1 MPKVKKGKSS
11 RQKREERKQ
20 RYNATKITLS
30 NLIEA
35 LATTEIS
42 PSHVESDDDIALI
55 VQNIDTPDFLDE
67 NGASTSK
74 VSGTK
79 CVIKQATK
87 QQDKKLKRRIS
98 ERERYHGKKQYQNKM
113 LQAKK
118 RRYDEDEA
126 YKEKKKSTSMDM
138 YHNNEPYREK
148 KKATSMDMYH
158 NNEPYREKKKATS
171 RATSMDRYHNNEPYR
186 EKKKAARRRNRFVVC
201 ASQKLAMKL
210 RYRKNKHLQVQN
222 KFLHRAAYAVSRAV
236 RIAKIRSVLQ
246 RRAIKKRATQKKE
259 KMIQKF
265 VKSCKNG
272 PVYVCCVCHRLS
284 FDKQVKVC
292 EPEKLTANTELTE
305 LCVTH
310 TYLHS
315 CDQDCGNPCSLKGG
329 PRGKLYIC
337 NTCHRYLTKGKMPP
351 QAKANN
357 LQTEKT
363 PNELHDMNSLEQQLI
378 AQTIPFSKIVALPKG
393 GQKGIKGG
401 VVCVPSSVQETT
413 KALPRPMKESELIAV
428 KLKRKL
434 QYKGHVQY
442 KKIDIAKL
450 QIALDYLKKNNP
462 CYADVEIDTEW
473 HLQEEDFVLLV
484 NSEEP
489 NQEMHDVD
497 EPNDRIPESME
508 LNLDAESGEHDMHI
522 NDSTES
528 DKEEENP
535 DPRDLYRSVPFDS
548 CLQPPDLRTEAM
560 AELENMVYSVAPAE
574 GNKPISLFRP
584 DGNSTEATSFP
595 ALFPTG
601 KNTFQSERE
610 TKISLSKY
618 FNARLFDADTR
629 FAENSEY
636 IFYAQYAKELDQ
648 LLSSI
653 SIAIRKGSANTRNG
667 QRVTAR
673 NLSDDN
679 ERARMTKKDL
689 AYHHFDTLRG
699 TPDYWK
705 RTMNDLFSMIR
716 QLGIPTWFCTFS
728 AAELSLW
735 PEVIETIAMQQG
747 RQVDFEKLDWDGRCE
762 LLRSNP
768 VTAARLFDHRV
779 HEFIT
784 TVIKSD
790 LQPIGCV
797 TDFFY
802 RVEYQQRGAPHI
814 HALFWCKG
822 APTLDTDDDQTV
834 IAYVDKYISCQL
846 PDEKTD
852 PDLHKMVEK
861 VQTHRKNH
869 TNSCKKGKKKCR
881 FNFPK
886 CIAKETFINKPH
898 EQDTDQENS
907 SDNTDSDIS
916 MNRAKECLKALAESL
931 ESKTLGN
938 TSIEDLILQAGFADY
953 DEFQRAMAKVATK
966 TEIVMKREAKDVW
979 INGYNPDLLRAWRA
993 NTDIQFILDPYSC
1006 VMYILSYISKSEH
1019 ELGMIMKAAQE
1030 EIAAE
1035 NVESDLRK
1043 KMKKLGSVYFENRE
1057 LSIQEAVARTCSLK
1071 LKDSSRQVVF
1081 IPTDENARL
1090 SKPLSQLR
1098 KSAETDG
1105 DSEDVWMT
1113 SRNDRYKARPKEM
1126 ETISQAEFASQ
1137 YRVLPRKI
1145 SQKQKQNPNVFALQN
1160 NLGYVQ
1166 KRTRGKNAV
1175 IRFAKFSKTKDSEK
1189 FHESL
1194 LKLYLPHRHDAQ
1206 LKPSRYA
1213 SFEDFYENGSVKL
1226 TPRSR
1231 ARKVKD
1237 IVDGNKELFNKS
1249 LGGLHEA
1256 WEQVQNAAPLEDAW
1270 AQISPESELERIEAM
1285 DEVDPDENSDALP
1298 PEEIPDLQ
1306 DNSAKQPARSLISV
1320 ELSGESVRPMLQ
1332 TMNEKFY
1339 FVRDWCIRYAKGDQP
1354 EPFYLHVT
1362 GGAGTGKSH
1371 LIKCIYN
1378 EATKLLKN
1386 HDDPEQATVVLTAPT
1401 GTAAFNI
1408 GGFTIHSVFK
1418 IPKNAK
1424 AVYEPL
1430 SNDSVNTLQ
1439 AQMSG
1444 LKILIIDEVSMVD
1457 RKILA
1462 YIHGRLK
1469 QVKCLRSSDRE
1480 HLFGG
1485 VCVLAVGDFYQLP
1498 PVKAQP
1504 VCLPNIA
1511 YGSDMW
1517 NDHFQIASLDEI
1529 MRQKDDADFAEL
1541 LNRLRTKSKL
1551 EHLSEQ
1557 DNQALKERADRRDV
1571 PIDALHVFGKNKAVD
1586 AHNSDMLSK
1595 QCPQL
1600 QNIDAEDIITDVRKQ
1615 TEYKRD
1621 KPKGGSS
1628 DNLPKKL
1635 EIGVGARVMLL
1646 RNIDVGDGLVNGAF
1660 GTVEDFGFSSNGITS
1675 IHVRFDSDK
1684 VGSQKKLENGCVAI
1698 ERYEEKLTC
1707 VKNVT
1712 RRQFPLK
1719 LAWACTI
1726 HKVQGMTVK
1735 EIVFDME
1742 GIFTYGQA
1750 YVALSRATS
1759 IRGLYLR
1766 NYNPKLIYRF
1776 NPVHEA
1782 LKNMKQFQLGKNTE
1796 TSDRAFHVIH
1806 HNIQGL
1812 YPKLKDMQCNTDMK
1826 GTAVLALTE
1835 TWLSPQSKTVS
1846 LPGYRAFR
1854 CDRADGR
1861 GGGVCMYVSTDYET
1875 TLFDVQSD
1883 LECCC
1888 VTCFTQEYGKIMI
1901 ATVYRA
1907 PRVNLGYFIPRL
1919 EDLLY
1924 SFQREKCDHVIVLG
1938 DFNEDQLK
1946 DGNHLISQ
1954 TFANYGFKQ
1963 TVTACTTVH
1972 RSLLDL
1978 VFLKSRTLKQT
1989 TSILPTY
1996 YSDHDAV
2003 KISLDYSQ

>member
-1 MPKVKKGKSS
+1 
-11 RQKREERKQ
+11 
-20 RYNATKITLS
+20 
-30 NLIEA
+30 
-35 LATTEIS
+35 
-42 PSHVESDDDIALI
+42 
-55 VQNIDTPDFLDE
+55 
-67 NGASTSK
+67 
-74 VSGTK
+74 
-79 CVIKQATK
+79 
-87 QQDKKLKRRIS
+87 
-98 ERERYHGKKQYQNKM
+98 
-113 LQAKK
+113 
-118 RRYDEDEA
+118 
-126 YKEKKKSTSMDM
+126 
-138 YHNNEPYREK
+138 
-148 KKATSMDMYH
+148 
-158 NNEPYREKKKATS
+158 
-171 RATSMDRYHNNEPYR
+171 
-186 EKKKAARRRNRFVVC
+186 
-201 ASQKLAMKL
+201 
-210 RYRKNKHLQVQN
+210 
-222 KFLHRAAYAVSRAV
+222 
-236 RIAKIRSVLQ
+236 
-246 RRAIKKRATQKKE
+246 
-259 KMIQKF
+259 
-265 VKSCKNG
+265 
-272 PVYVCCVCHRLS
+272 
-284 FDKQVKVC
+284 
-292 EPEKLTANTELTE
+292 
-305 LCVTH
+305 
-310 TYLHS
+310 
-315 CDQDCGNPCSLKGG
+315 
-329 PRGKLYIC
+329 
-337 NTCHRYLTKGKMPP
+337 
-351 QAKANN
+351 
-357 LQTEKT
+357 
-363 PNELHDMNSLEQQLI
+363 
-378 AQTIPFSKIVALPKG
+378 
-393 GQKGIKGG
+393 
-401 VVCVPSSVQETT
+401 
-413 KALPRPMKESELIAV
+413 
-428 KLKRKL
+428 
-434 QYKGHVQY
+434 
-442 KKIDIAKL
+442 
-450 QIALDYLKKNNP
+450 
-462 CYADVEIDTEW
+462 
-473 HLQEEDFVLLV
+473 
-484 NSEEP
+484 
-489 NQEMHDVD
+489 
-497 EPNDRIPESME
+497 
-508 LNLDAESGEHDMHI
+508 
-522 NDSTES
+522 
-528 DKEEENP
+528 
-535 DPRDLYRSVPFDS
+535 
-548 CLQPPDLRTEAM
+548 
-560 AELENMVYSVAPAE
+560 
-574 GNKPISLFRP
+574 
-584 DGNSTEATSFP
+584 
-595 ALFPTG
+595 
-601 KNTFQSERE
+601 
-610 TKISLSKY
+610 
-618 FNARLFDADTR
+618 
-629 FAENSEY
+629 
-636 IFYAQYAKELDQ
+636 
-648 LLSSI
+648 
-653 SIAIRKGSANTRNG
+653 
-667 QRVTAR
+667 
-673 NLSDDN
+673 
-679 ERARMTKKDL
+679 
-689 AYHHFDTLRG
+689 
-699 TPDYWK
+699 
-705 RTMNDLFSMIR
+705 
-716 QLGIPTWFCTFS
+716 
-728 AAELSLW
+728 
-735 PEVIETIAMQQG
+735 
-747 RQVDFEKLDWDGRCE
+747 
-762 LLRSNP
+762 
-768 VTAARLFDHRV
+768 
-779 HEFIT
+779 
-784 TVIKSD
+784 
-790 LQPIGCV
+790 
-797 TDFFY
+797 
-802 RVEYQQRGAPHI
+802 
-814 HALFWCKG
+814 
-822 APTLDTDDDQTV
+822 
-834 IAYVDKYISCQL
+834 
-846 PDEKTD
+846 
-852 PDLHKMVEK
+852 MVEK
-861 VQTHRKNH
+861 VQTHRQNH
-869 TNSCKKGKKKCR
+869 TKSCKKGKKKCR

-886 CIAKETFINKPH
+886 CIAKQTFINRRH

-907 SDNTDSDIS
+907 SDNTDCDIS

-953 DEFQRAMAKVATK
+953 DEFQHAMAKVATK

-1057 LSIQEAVARTCSLK
+1057 VSIQEAVARTCSLK

-1249 LGGLHEA
+1249 LEGLHEA

-1332 TMNEKFY
+1332 TMNEKQKDIFY

-1469 QVKCLRSSDRE
+1469 QVKCLRSSDTE

-1529 MRQKDDADFAEL
+1529 MRQKDDAEFAEL

-1586 AHNSDMLSK
+1586 VHNSDMLSK

-1660 GTVEDFGFSSNGITS
+1660 GTVEDFGFSRNGITS

-1796 TSDRAFHVIH
+1796 TSDRGFHVIH

-1846 LPGYRAFR
+1846 LPGYQAFR

-1861 GGGVCMYVSTDYET
+1861 GGGVCMYLSTDYET
-1875 TLFDVQSD
+1875 TLFNVQSD

-1924 SFQREKCDHVIVLG
+1924 SIQKEKCDHVIVLG

-1954 TFANYGFKQ
+1954 TFANCGFKQ

-2003 KISLDYSQ
+2003 KISLDHGQ